1 MQARTDPAR
10 ILAGMLRALA
20 DETRLRIVAL
30 LARRPH
36 YGEELAEFLSLRPA
50 TISHH
55 VKLLRSVG
63 LVDAQREPPYVLL
76 HLVEDALEQ
85 VSHGLLDPDFAH
97 RMRIPS
103 EEDLSARV
111 LRRYI
116 DESDRL
122 TEIPTAR
129 RARAVVLRWIAQRL
143 EPDRLYPERELR
155 MILLEIGDDPD
166 AIRSALLDQGWLK
179 HSGQVWRRVEE
190 VDAL

>member
-1 MQARTDPAR
+1 MQARTDPTR
-10 ILAGMLRALA
+10 QLATSLRALA

-36 YGEELAEFLSLRPA
+36 YGEELAEFLGLKPA

-55 VKLLRSVG
+55 VKLLRNAG
-63 LVDAQREPPYVLL
+63 FIDARREPPYVLL
-76 HLVEDALEQ
+76 HLVDGTLDAVSEQ
-85 VSHGLLDPDFAH
+85 LLDVDLA
-97 RMRIPS
+97 RRLRIAD

-111 LRRYI
+111 LRRYL

-122 TEIPTAR
+122 VDLPTAR
-129 RARAVVLRWIAQRL
+129 RARAVGLRWVAQRL

-155 MILLEIGDDPD
+155 MILLEVADDPD
-166 AIRSALLDQGWLK
+166 LLRGALLDQGWLK